1 MQFLTTTPLAFLLFF
16 MILALGPVR
25 GLWPFFLTMPLGASA
40 AMNLSGL
47 GSLSLTDFCV
57 VALWMSILWRPV
69 GFSHII
75 WTLKPGE
82 PGFALLMMILFGTIS
97 AIFLPRVLSG
107 STEVYI
113 LAKRGEGI
121 ASVLIP
127 LQPVGANI
135 SQIARLI
142 IAASSFVLLAT
153 VFRKFGGTN
162 YVVRAMILASS
173 LHIFLSLL
181 DVASHTLGFPQ
192 LLSFIRTSSAMMLD
206 NQMMLGI
213 KRMTGGFPEPS
224 SFSYYTIGLYAF
236 WLRYWFQPQS
246 SRLAGFMLVAMGL
259 LLIRSTSTA
268 AYVCMGVFTILF
280 FTFHVAK
287 IARDRK
293 AAIVYLVA
301 GFVAPAVLG
310 AFTVAYSFIPELQ
323 SLLDQ
328 ILFSKASSHSGV
340 QRMMWNE
347 QALVNFYET
356 YGLGTGI
363 GSVRGSSWLTST
375 LGSMGIIGFGLYMWF
390 IGSALTMRPP
400 LEHRQ
405 SQTSHIAAAL
415 QCGAAAVFVQSLI
428 TKPYPNLEVP
438 FFAMAGVAVGL
449 LGYQARAR
457 VTARKVQPS
466 GSETER
472 YPETRASPL

>member
-16 MILALGPVR
+16 LILALGPVR

-57 VALWMSILWRPV
+57 VALWFSILWRPV
-69 GFSHII
+69 GISHIL
-75 WTLKPGE
+75 WTLKPGQ
-82 PGFALLMMILFGTIS
+82 PGFALLLMILFGVVS
-97 AIFLPRVLSG
+97 AFFFPRVLSD
-107 STEVYI
+107 STDVYVF
-113 LAKRGEGI
+113 AKRGESI
-121 ASVLIP
+121 ISVLIP
-127 LQPVGANI
+127 LQPIGANTN
-135 SQIARLI
+135 QIARLI

-153 VFRKFGGTN
+153 FFRKFGKTN
-162 YVVRAMILASS
+162 HVLHAMILASV
-173 LHIFLSLL
+173 LHIFLSVL
-181 DVASHTLGFPQ
+181 DVTSHALGFPQ
-192 LLSFIRTSSAMMLD
+192 LLNFIRTSSAMMLD
-206 NQMMLGI
+206 NQIILGI

-224 SFSYYTIGLYAF
+224 SFSYYTIGLYGF

-246 SRLAGFMLVAMGL
+246 ARLAGFMLIAMIV

-268 AYVCMGVFTILF
+268 ALVCMGVFTALF
-280 FTFHVAK
+280 FAFHVAK

-293 AAIVYLVA
+293 AALVYLVA
-301 GFVAPAVLG
+301 GFLTPAIIG
-310 AFTVAYSFIPELQ
+310 AFTIAYSFIPELQ

-328 ILFSKASSHSGV
+328 ILFSKASSDSGV
-340 QRMMWNE
+340 ERMMWNS

-363 GSVRGSSWLTST
+363 GSVRSSSWLTST

-400 LEHRQ
+400 FEHRL
-405 SQTSHIAAAL
+405 SQTSHIVAAL
-415 QCGAAAVFVQSLI
+415 QSGAAAVFLQSLI